1 MRIVGL
7 TGAIGSGK
15 SAASAF
21 FKVMGVSV
29 HDADGTVHRLLETPE
44 VRDALRKRFPLL
56 RMDPRVDR
64 RQLGGFVFQDSQ
76 ALRWLEE
83 LLHPRARCSQV
94 AFLKQQARLG
104 KPLVVLDVPL
114 LFETRQHR
122 ACDWVVVMK
131 TAPFLQTRRVLSRK
145 GMTPQLMRGIQASQ
159 GPVAE
164 KVKKAD
170 TVLMSGLHK
179 GHLFKNLK
187 KLFNELQQSPNGRS
201 CWRPGWGQKQG
212 RKGHF

>member
-15 SAASAF
+15 STASTF
-21 FKVMGVSV
+21 FKALGVRV

-44 VRDALRKRFPLL
+44 IRGALRKRFPSL

-64 RQLGGFVFQDSQ
+64 RQLAESVFQDPE
-76 ALRWLEE
+76 ALRWLEG
-83 LLHPRARCSQV
+83 LLHPLVKLSQV

-104 KPLVVLDVPL
+104 NPLAVLDVPL

-131 TAPFLQTRRVLSRK
+131 TSSFLQSRRVLSRK

-179 GHLFKNLK
+179 GHLFRNLK
-187 KLFNELQQSPNGRS
+187 RVFNQLQEAPHGTP
-201 CWRPGWGQKQG
+201 CWKPGWGQNQG